1 NPANAQPIP
10 AMMKERTIAGP
21 AAVAATGPVRTKIP
35 VPMMAPMPRVTRFTG
50 PSERLSECS
59 PVSEASAMITLSGFL
74 ANSWL
79 AIHSLPDSN
88 ANRLGI
94 SDSVCRCVPAA
105 RHHAPNY
112 VDGQAQKH
120 NDQARPCILRLVTQQ
135 LHL

>member
-1 NPANAQPIP
+1 
-10 AMMKERTIAGP
+10 M
-21 AAVAATGPVRTKIP
+21 P
-35 VPMMAPMPRVTRFTG
+35 VPMIAPMPSVMRFMG

-59 PVSEASAMITLSGFL
+59 PVADASAMIVLSGFF

-88 ANRLGI
+88 ANRPGI
-94 SDSVCRCVPAA
+94 SDSVCRCVSVA
-105 RHHAPNY
+105 RHHAPNH

-120 NDQARPCILRLVTQQ
+120 NDQARPSILGLVAQQ